1 MQTPYTA
8 KAKKAVDFAAKMSKS
23 MKHNYIGTEH
33 LLLGLLKEE
42 TGVAAQ
48 VLQENG
54 VGLEKVMELIEELI
68 APEQPILTMEA
79 KEYSPRAER
88 VLAASAREAA
98 RFHSEKIGTEHILI
112 ALLRDGEHL
121 ALRIRSSSRKNR
133 GSRPGDPDLKQKNE
147 EQPMPDRRTRCRKN
161 SDRRRYRTAYRY
173 RYGAGYRVT
182 QTPCIIGSFWNRCRF
197 QVSWRI

>member
-68 APEQPILTMEA
+68 AP
-79 KEYSPRAER
+79 
-88 VLAASAREAA
+88 
-98 RFHSEKIGTEHILI
+98 
-112 ALLRDGEHL
+112 
-121 ALRIRSSSRKNR
+121 
-133 GSRPGDPDLKQKNE
+133 
-147 EQPMPDRRTRCRKN
+147 
-161 SDRRRYRTAYRY
+161 
-173 RYGAGYRVT
+173 
-182 QTPCIIGSFWNRCRF
+182 
-197 QVSWRI
+197 

>member
-98 RFHSEKIGTEHILI
+98 RFHSEKIGTCN
-112 ALLRDGEHL
+112 D
-121 ALRIRSSSRKNR
+121 SRKI
-133 GSRPGDPDLKQKNE
+133 Q
-147 EQPMPDRRTRCRKN
+147 
-161 SDRRRYRTAYRY
+161 
-173 RYGAGYRVT
+173 
-182 QTPCIIGSFWNRCRF
+182 
-197 QVSWRI
+197 